1 MSAELIVNTEEKSTI
16 TLITPEVK
24 EKVSTEPVDINKLL
38 ARVRKKKEKESRMN
52 IVFTGITIS
61 LIGVVGIILSF

>member
-24 EKVSTEPVDINKLL
+24 EKVSTERVDINKLL